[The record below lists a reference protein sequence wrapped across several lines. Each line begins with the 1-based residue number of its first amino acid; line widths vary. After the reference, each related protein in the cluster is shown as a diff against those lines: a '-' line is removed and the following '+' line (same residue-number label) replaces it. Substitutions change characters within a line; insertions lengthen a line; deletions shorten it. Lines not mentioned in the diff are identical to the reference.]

1 MLTRLKSLISKE
13 QPSRIVAAEVTGK
26 REHTARQ
33 AYCRTCAVQPSEMV
47 TTHYVT
53 FRIDGGEQVELV
65 VPGQEYGAL
74 CEGDSGMLSFQGTRF
89 LSFERR

>member
-1 MLTRLKSLISKE
+1 MLTRWKKDRSPRTVE
-13 QPSRIVAAEVTGK
+13 ATVAGK

-53 FRIDGGEQVELV
+53 FRLDGGEQVELV
-65 VPGQEYGAL
+65 VPGQEYGCL
-74 CEGDSGMLSFQGTRF
+74 REGERGLLTFQGTKY
-89 LSFERR
+89 LEFEHR

>member
-1 MLTRLKSLISKE
+1 MLTRWKKDRSPRTVE
-13 QPSRIVAAEVTGK
+13 AVVAGK
-26 REHTARQ
+26 REHVSRQ

-53 FRIDGGEQVELV
+53 FRVDGGELELV

-74 CEGDSGMLSFQGTRF
+74 CEGDSGMLTFQGTKY
-89 LSFERR
+89 LGFERG